1 MLKKGK
7 KRIACLLLTLCLC
20 VNMSLYAAPMTVQA
34 APEVTTPSYVVME
47 ASTGQV
53 ICEQDADTRRSPAS
67 ITKILTALLAI
78 ENSQMDE
85 IVTFSYDSV
94 HKTGG
99 SGIARDVDEQMTM
112 EQCLYGVMLAS
123 SNECA

>member
-53 ICEQDADTRRSPAS
+53 ICEQDADTFWCPHPVR
-67 ITKILTALLAI
+67 K
-78 ENSQMDE
+78 
-85 IVTFSYDSV
+85 
-94 HKTGG
+94 
-99 SGIARDVDEQMTM
+99 
-112 EQCLYGVMLAS
+112 
-123 SNECA
+123 